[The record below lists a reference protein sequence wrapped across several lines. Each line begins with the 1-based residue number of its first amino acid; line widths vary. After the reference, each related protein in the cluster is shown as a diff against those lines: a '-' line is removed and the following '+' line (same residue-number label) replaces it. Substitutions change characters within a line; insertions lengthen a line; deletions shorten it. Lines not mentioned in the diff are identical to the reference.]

1 MKNWKDIV
9 ARLIV
14 FTVITCLI
22 SVIGYALY
30 MGGVQAFIMFV
41 SIFGTVIG
49 GLGIMFVIIW
59 AFDHVF
65 GT

>member
-14 FTVITCLI
+14 FTVITCII

-41 SIFGTVIG
+41 SIFSIVIG